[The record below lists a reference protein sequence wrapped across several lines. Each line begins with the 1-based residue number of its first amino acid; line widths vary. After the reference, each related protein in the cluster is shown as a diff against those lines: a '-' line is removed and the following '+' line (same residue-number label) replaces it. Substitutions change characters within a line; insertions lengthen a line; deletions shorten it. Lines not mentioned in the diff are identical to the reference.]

1 MHNVHYNLN
10 ALCPN
15 AFWKGLLNGFDH
27 KARVL
32 ILVEEF
38 SGWPSSSLST
48 KSTTNTTHVC
58 PAFRTNF
65 RPDTAAWAV
74 LEVKTYDSVE
84 IVRTTRAKHLTYNKE
99 LNIIC

>member
-1 MHNVHYNLN
+1 MFKIKKKIFFICTMCIITWTRS
-10 ALCPN
+10 ARMR
-15 AFWKGLLNGFDH
+15 FERELLNGFDH

-65 RPDTAAWAV
+65 RPDTVAWAV
-74 LEVKTYDSVE
+74 LENVW
-84 IVRTTRAKHLTYNKE
+84 
-99 LNIIC
+99 